1 MRLWMIARLLL
12 LVMLANGMP
21 VIAKKIL
28 GDRFSFALDSG
39 TKYFDGRSVFG
50 PSKTIRGI
58 LLSILIATAS
68 GHLLQLGYKTGALVG
83 GTAMAGDLF
92 SSFVKRRMKLP
103 VSSRATGLDQLPE
116 SLLPLLACRR
126 LLSLTVP
133 ETALAL
139 VGFFVGEILISRVLY
154 RFRLRD
160 RPY

>member
-1 MRLWMIARLLL
+1 MIVRLLL

-58 LLSILIATAS
+58 LLSILITTV
-68 GHLLQLGYKTGALVG
+68 GGYLLRLGYKTGALVG
-83 GTAMAGDLF
+83 GAAMAGDLF
-92 SSFVKRRMKLP
+92 SSFVKRRMRLP
-103 VSSRATGLDQLPE
+103 ASSRATGLDQLPE

-126 LLSLTVP
+126 VLSLTAA
-133 ETALAL
+133 ETALA
-139 VGFFVGEILISRVLY
+139 VAGFFVGEVLISRILY
-154 RFRLRD
+154 RLGLRD